1 MRHVPD
7 IRNALAG
14 IALALPAAA
23 FAHPGEHPGG
33 FASLVHLLTEPDH
46 LAMLIGAAA
55 LGYFIHRRIRHQ
67 RAERARQQRD
77 RDVDG
82 NS

>member
-1 MRHVPD
+1 MRRIPD
-7 IRNALAG
+7 FRTAVAG

-67 RAERARQQRD
+67 RAERARRQHDQSM
-77 RDVDG
+77 DG
-82 NS
+82 RP